1 MTSSNKKVPLNGLD
15 NQPVEEKVIPTLLPE
30 VQMKCVNGVYHIELP
45 KLVEGKVQLGEGYAP
60 TIQMRCQSLKACQN
74 GEVHC
79 CNSVV
84 KTIVG
89 RGRGD
94 QTEIVE
100 CGKCRT
106 SYVIRTKY
114 DDNGKL
120 YIHTSV
126 WDVSRNLRKCSNIK
140 RDRNYDMWVRFNT
153 PEEKNNN

>member
-1 MTSSNKKVPLNGLD
+1 MTSSSSTPDNNLAHKTDEHLVPVLSE
-15 NQPVEEKVIPTLLPE
+15 QVAAKS
-30 VQMKCVNGVYHIELP
+30 VNGVYKIELP
-45 KLVEGKVQLGEGYAP
+45 ELVDGRVQLGEGYAP
-60 TIQMRCQSLKACQN
+60 TIQMRCQSLHVRHPN
-74 GEVHC
+74 EIHC

-106 SYVIRTKY
+106 AYVIRTKY

-120 YIHTSV
+120 YINTSV
-126 WDVSRNLRKCSNIK
+126 WNTPRNLDKYCTCK
-140 RDRNYDMWVRFNT
+140 RDKQYGVWVQFNT
-153 PEEKNNN
+153 DEKNNLE

>member
-1 MTSSNKKVPLNGLD
+1 MTSSNKKVPLNANEDHSTTERLV
-15 NQPVEEKVIPTLLPE
+15 PVLSAE
-30 VQMKCVNGVYHIELP
+30 VEAKCVNGVYEIDLP
-45 KLVEGKVQLGEGYAP
+45 ELVEGKVQLGEGYAP
-60 TIQMRCQSLKACQN
+60 TIQMRCKSLHVRRPN
-74 GEVHC
+74 EVCC

-94 QTEIVE
+94 QTEIIE

-106 SYVIRTKY
+106 AYVIRTKY

-126 WDVSRNLRKCSNIK
+126 WNTPRNLDKYCSTK
-140 RDRNYDMWVRFNT
+140 RDHNYGVWVEFNT
-153 PEEKNNN
+153 EEEKNNK

>member
-1 MTSSNKKVPLNGLD
+1 MTSSSKTPLNNMD
-15 NQPVEEKVIPTLLPE
+15 NRPVDEHLVPTLSPE
-30 VQMKCVNGVYHIELP
+30 VQAKTTDGVYNIELP
-45 KLVEGKVQLGEGYAP
+45 ELVDGRVQLGEGYAP
-60 TIQMRCQSLKACQN
+60 TIQMRCKSLHVKKPS
-74 GEVHC
+74 EIHC

-106 SYVIRTKY
+106 AYVIRQRY

-120 YIHTSV
+120 TINTSV
-126 WDVSRNLRKCSNIK
+126 WNTPRNLDKYCTTK
-140 RDRNYDMWVRFNT
+140 RDRNYGVWVQFNT
-153 PEEKNNN
+153 DEEKNNS